1 MKKKESILKSI
12 ILNDR
17 LMLSKE
23 TSEMICYDVKRVL
36 DEYFN
41 LDGGINISVSPEKDC
56 YNITITAN
64 AVAIKSFGVIK

>member
-56 YNITITAN
+56 YLITITAN